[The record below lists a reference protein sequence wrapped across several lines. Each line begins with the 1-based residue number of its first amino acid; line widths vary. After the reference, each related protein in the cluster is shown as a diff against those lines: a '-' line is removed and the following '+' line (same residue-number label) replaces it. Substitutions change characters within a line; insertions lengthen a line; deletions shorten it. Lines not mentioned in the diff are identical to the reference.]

1 MLGRLHFKLSYNRTS
16 SGSQRT
22 HSRNTAPFGVC
33 DRRQQSIAIGSEML
47 PLRRII
53 YTTVLLLASLN
64 VTAQLKR
71 FSFAEP
77 KMGSPFNIVLFCN
90 DSLEAVSLAKAS
102 FKLVDSFVFIF
113 SDYID
118 TSELSRL
125 SLSAGLHA
133 DPVHLSPAMYDMM
146 TLAEAAYVKSDG
158 AFDITMGPLIRVWRK
173 ARSSKQF
180 PSDESVQT
188 ARRNVGFKK
197 IIIDKVNKTATLT
210 QAGMQL
216 DLGGIAQGYIAQK
229 VLDFL
234 GSRQINHA
242 LVNVSGD
249 IVMSNPPPG
258 SKGWKVG
265 INVPET
271 TDELLPRSLL
281 LQNTAVTTSGDAY
294 QYFENNGKKYSHII
308 DPRTG
313 YGVTSQRNVTVIARD
328 GTTADWLATACSIL
342 SLRKAKKLA
351 RQMGAGLLIASL
363 KKGRPVFKQTKHFF
377 SLR

>member
-1 MLGRLHFKLSYNRTS
+1 MLGRILF
-16 SGSQRT
+16 
-22 HSRNTAPFGVC
+22 
-33 DRRQQSIAIGSEML
+33 
-47 PLRRII
+47 
-53 YTTVLLLASLN
+53 TTLLLLTCLHS
-64 VTAQLKR
+64 TAQLKR

-90 DSLEAVSLAKAS
+90 DSLEAASLAKAS
-102 FKLVDSFVFIF
+102 FKLVDSFVLIF

-118 TSELSRL
+118 TSELSKL
-125 SLSAGLHA
+125 SKSAGLNA
-133 DPVHLSPAMYDMM
+133 KPVHLSPSMYEM
-146 TLAEAAYVKSDG
+146 LLLSQFAYEKSHG
-158 AFDITMGPLIRVWRK
+158 AFDITMGPLIKLWRK
-173 ARSSKQF
+173 ARKTKQF
-180 PSDESVQT
+180 PSDEAVQ
-188 ARRNVGFKK
+188 AAKKSVGFKK
-197 IIIDKVNKTATLT
+197 IIFDKANKTATLT
-210 QAGMQL
+210 LPGMQL

-249 IVMSNPPPG
+249 IVMSNPPPA

-281 LQNTAVTTSGDAY
+281 LQNCAVTTSGDAY
-294 QYFENNGKKYSHII
+294 QYLENNGKRYSHII

-342 SLRKAKKLA
+342 SVKKSKKLA
-351 RQMGAGLLIASL
+351 RKMGAELLIASL
-363 KKGRPVFKQTKHFF
+363 KRGRPVFKQTKQFF
-377 SLR
+377 LYYNIAAQ